1 MENGQ
6 SRLRQAQEDV
16 EEIKVIMLDNMNKAD
31 ERAGKLGELED
42 RADKLLEHSEKFS
55 KTSIKVK
62 QKKRWENMKYKVII
76 GAVVAAVVLAIIV
89 AVAVAASGG
98 GGGGGSE
105 DSKNTPKTTQS
116 P

>member
-1 MENGQ
+1 MVENGQ

-55 KTSIKVK
+55 KTSTKVK
-62 QKKRWENMKYKVII
+62 QKKRWENIKYKVII
-76 GAVVAAVVLAIIV
+76 AAVVAAVLLGIIV
-89 AVAVAASGG
+89 AVAVSFS
-98 GGGGGSE
+98 SE
-105 DSKNTPKTTQS
+105 DSKNTPKDTSATKA
-116 P
+116 PGDG